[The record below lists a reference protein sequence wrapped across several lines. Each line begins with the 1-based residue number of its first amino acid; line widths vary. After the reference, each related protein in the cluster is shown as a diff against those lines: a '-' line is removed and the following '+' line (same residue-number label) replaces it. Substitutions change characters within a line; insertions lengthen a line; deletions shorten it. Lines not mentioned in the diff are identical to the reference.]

1 MKQIYS
7 FVVAVLLLLS
17 ALVTLPAVFAQSSSC
32 PVPRLAVGNV
42 GVVEFVP
49 SVALRT
55 EPETGQ
61 LLGAISTY
69 YTVLDGPVCSPIGT
83 LWWKVSIE
91 NGTVGYAP
99 EGRGTTYWVYPMV
112 IKVPITTAAAYQAF
126 ENGYMIWRY
135 DAGSIDVFIGKDGGQ
150 TYSSYRNRFYAA
162 MPDNPVVASPPAGL
176 FRPINGFGKLWGN
189 VASLRQQL
197 GWAVAPEQS
206 YMLTISR
213 PEPAANAEYFTVP
226 DGRSIRT
233 YSHLVRYWSF
243 Q

>member
-1 MKQIYS
+1 MKHIYGI
-7 FVVAVLLLLS
+7 VAVALLILS
-17 ALVTLPAVFAQSSSC
+17 AVGVPSAAFAQAISC
-32 PVPRLAVGNV
+32 PAPRLAIGNI

-49 SVALRT
+49 SVTLRSQ
-55 EPETGQ
+55 PETGQ
-61 LLGAISTY
+61 VLGAISTY
-69 YTVLDGPVCSPIGT
+69 YTVLDGPICAPSGT

-112 IKVPITTAAAYQAF
+112 VKVPITTPAAYQAF

-135 DAGSIDVFIGKDGGQ
+135 DAGSINVFIGKDGGQ
-150 TYSSYRNRFYAA
+150 TYSFYRNRYYAA
-162 MPDNPVVASPPAGL
+162 LPDNPITAAPPAGL
-176 FRPINGFGKLWGN
+176 FKPINGFGKLWGN

-197 GWAVAPEQS
+197 GWAVGPEQS

-213 PEPAANAEYFTVP
+213 PEPAANAEHFTVP
-226 DGRSIRT
+226 GGRSIRT
-233 YSHLVRYWSF
+233 YSYLVRYWSF